1 MAQREGCVAA
11 PAEPGGVPLPEDGM
25 AGQALTLDLAP
36 ALAPRL
42 AQRLAG
48 LGAQALAELS
58 YSNLWLFRRP
68 HHYRYH
74 AGPWPCISGQTYDSQ
89 GHALPLFDVRDAPAQ
104 VLDELLSRFGCL
116 YPLAE
121 REAQRFDPAHYRVET
136 QRDDADYL
144 YPAAQFR
151 HYPGRVL
158 QKKRNLMAQL
168 LAQHSVTAQPYDLT
182 LQSAALQ
189 VLQGWLQDKDKA
201 AGAADDL
208 PCREALALAPQL
220 GLSGFV
226 YWADAQPA
234 GFLLAE
240 ALQPGVVVV
249 RFAKA
254 LVNFKGMAQYMFH
267 HFALNAPGPVHWLN
281 FEQDMGLANF
291 RRTKLSYQPA
301 QLISKWRISQLSQAS

>member
-1 MAQREGCVAA
+1 MVPHEGRVPAA
-11 PAEPGGVPLPEDGM
+11 TDSMGELSLP
-25 AGQALTLDLAP
+25 GQALTLELAP
-36 ALAPRL
+36 ALAPCL

-48 LGAQALAELS
+48 LGEHALADLS

-68 HHYRYH
+68 HNYRFH
-74 AGPWPCISGQTYDSQ
+74 AGPWPCISGLSYDGQ
-89 GHALPLFDVRDAPAQ
+89 RHALPLFDVRDAPAQ
-104 VLDELLSRFGCL
+104 VIDALLASFDCL
-116 YPLAE
+116 YPLSE
-121 REAQRFDPAHYRVET
+121 REARHFDPARYRMET

-144 YPAAQFR
+144 YSADQFCR
-151 HYPGRVL
+151 YPGRLL

-168 LAQHSVTAQPYDLT
+168 QAMHSVTAQPYSSA
-182 LQSAALQ
+182 LQGAALQ
-189 VLQGWLQDKDKA
+189 VLQGWLCDKAKA

-240 ALQPGVVVV
+240 TVQPGVVVV

-254 LVNFKGMAQYMFH
+254 LVKFKGMAQFMFH
-267 HFALNAPGPVHWLN
+267 HFALNAPGPVQWLN

-291 RRTKLSYQPA
+291 RRTKLSYQPV
-301 QLISKWRISQLSQAS
+301 QMIQKWRVSQFSQES